1 MINRQQGIVIGV
13 GVLLGVACLVI
24 GLLFFMA
31 LSTSSEAQG
40 KRDLA
45 YEQLK
50 SLYQSRV
57 FPSNANIKRMK
68 EDQLVLEAWAIEASN
83 MLTKASIKADDLS
96 PFQFKQ
102 ELQKTVRDLAVEKS
116 PAGKSF
122 VAPDFK
128 FGFDRYLGDSDSLP
142 QLSDVAQLAQQ
153 LQLIRLVVRELYAAN
168 ISKLTSVE
176 RTVFEAEASEKKTG
190 SSTAA
195 PRRPAAASRRSGQ
208 NSIAGDTT
216 MAASDTL
223 NPVLSAML
231 TRQKLTFGFQAKP
244 AALTGALNRL
254 AAMDAFV
261 VVSGVEFTKSED
273 SILLAE
279 QLKKAAAKAA
289 EETKASAV
297 SVHETPRDRLVTDPE
312 REPPMNVTLNVDVYL
327 FKGV

>member
-1 MINRQQGIVIGV
+1 
-13 GVLLGVACLVI
+13 
-24 GLLFFMA
+24 MA

-57 FPSNANIKRMK
+57 FPSDANIKRMK
-68 EDQLVLEAWAIEASN
+68 GDQVILETWATEASN
-83 MLTKASIKADDLS
+83 MLTKASVKVDDLT
-96 PFQFKQ
+96 PVRFKQ
-102 ELQKTVRDLAVEKS
+102 ELQKTVRELAVEKS

-122 VAPDFK
+122 VTPDFK

-142 QLSDVAQLAQQ
+142 QTSDVGQLAQQ
-153 LQLIRLVVRELYAAN
+153 LQLIRLVVKELYGAN

-176 RTVFEAEASEKKTG
+176 RTVFEADASEKKQGASSVQPRNKRKPGQT
-190 SSTAA
+190 STAGA
-195 PRRPAAASRRSGQ
+195 
-208 NSIAGDTT
+208 TT
-216 MAASDTL
+216 ATSDTL
-223 NPVLSAML
+223 NPVLSSML

-244 AALTGALNRL
+244 VALTAALNRL

-279 QLKKAAAKAA
+279 QRKKAAAKAA
-289 EETKASAV
+289 EENKTAAAV
-297 SVHETPRDRLVTDPE
+297 PETARDRLVTDPE

>member
-13 GVLLGVACLVI
+13 GVILGAACLVI
-24 GLLFFMA
+24 GVLFFMA
-31 LSTSSEAQG
+31 LSTSSEAEG

-68 EDQLVLEAWAIEASN
+68 DDQVVLEAWATEVSN
-83 MLTKASIKADDLS
+83 MLTKASVKVDDLT
-96 PFQFKQ
+96 PVRFKQ

-122 VAPDFK
+122 VAVDFK

-142 QLSDVAQLAQQ
+142 QGSDVAQLAQQ

-168 ISKLTSVE
+168 ITKLTSVE
-176 RTVFEAEASEKKTG
+176 RNVFEADASEKKQG
-190 SSTAA
+190 PSPAS
-195 PRRPAAASRRSGQ
+195 PRRRKPGQ
-208 NSIAGDTT
+208 NSSTGPTT
-216 MAASDTL
+216 AASDTL
-223 NPVLSAML
+223 NPVLSSML
-231 TRQKLTFGFQAKP
+231 TRQKLTFEFQAKP
-244 AALTGALNRL
+244 FALSGALNRL

-261 VVSGVEFTKSED
+261 VVTGVEFAKSED
-273 SILLAE
+273 SILIAE
-279 QLKKAAAKAA
+279 QRKKAAAKAA
-289 EETKASAV
+289 EETKTAAV
-297 SVHETPRDRLVTDPE
+297 PIPETARDRMVTDPE
-312 REPPMNVTLNVDVYL
+312 REPPMNVKLNVDVYL

>member
-13 GVLLGVACLVI
+13 GALLGVACLVI
-24 GLLFFMA
+24 GVLFFMA
-31 LSTSSEAQG
+31 LSTSSEAEG

-50 SLYQSRV
+50 SLYQSRI

-68 EDQLVLEAWAIEASN
+68 DDQLVLEAWATEVSN
-83 MLTKASIKADDLS
+83 MLTKASVKVDDLT
-96 PFQFKQ
+96 PVRFKQ

-116 PAGKSF
+116 LSGKTF
-122 VAPDFK
+122 VAADFK

-142 QLSDVAQLAQQ
+142 QANDVSQLAQQ

-168 ISKLTSVE
+168 IAKLTSVD
-176 RTVFEAEASEKKTG
+176 RDVFEADASEKKKGSEPASPRKRKPGGQNPATG
-190 SSTAA
+190 SA
-195 PRRPAAASRRSGQ
+195 PAV
-208 NSIAGDTT
+208 
-216 MAASDTL
+216 SDTM
-223 NPVLSAML
+223 NPVLSSML

-244 AALTGALNRL
+244 VALTAALNRL

-279 QLKKAAAKAA
+279 QRKKDAAKAA
-289 EETKASAV
+289 EEAKTTAAPV
-297 SVHETPRDRLVTDPE
+297 SDAARDRLVTDPE
-312 REPPMNVTLNVDVYL
+312 REPPMNVKLSVDVYL

>member
-13 GVLLGVACLVI
+13 GVILGAACLVI
-24 GLLFFMA
+24 GVLFFMA
-31 LSTSSEAQG
+31 LSTSSEAEG

-68 EDQLVLEAWAIEASN
+68 DDQVVLEAWATEVSN
-83 MLTKASIKADDLS
+83 MLTTASVKVDDLT
-96 PFQFKQ
+96 PVRFKQ

-122 VAPDFK
+122 VAADFK

-142 QLSDVAQLAQQ
+142 QGSDVAQLAQQ

-168 ISKLTSVE
+168 ITKLTSVE
-176 RTVFEAEASEKKTG
+176 RNVFEADASEKKQG
-190 SSTAA
+190 PS
-195 PRRPAAASRRSGQ
+195 PASSRRRKPGQ
-208 NSIAGDTT
+208 NSSTGPST
-216 MAASDTL
+216 AASDTL
-223 NPVLSAML
+223 NPVLSSML
-231 TRQKLTFGFQAKP
+231 TRQKLTFEFQAKP
-244 AALTGALNRL
+244 FALSGALNRL

-261 VVSGVEFTKSED
+261 VVTGVEFAKSED
-273 SILLAE
+273 SILIAE
-279 QLKKAAAKAA
+279 QRKKAAAKAA
-289 EETKASAV
+289 EETKTAAV
-297 SVHETPRDRLVTDPE
+297 PIPETARDRMVTDPE
-312 REPPMNVTLNVDVYL
+312 REPPMNVKLNVDVYL